1 MRDISTC
8 CKNLDFLIA
17 EVLLEQEVFLL
28 EQLRPFH
35 LSFGF
40 TFNNIKFTFFT
51 FFELVPSY
59 ASDFLLVVGVDTRGS

>member
-17 EVLLEQEVFLL
+17 EVLVEQEVFLL

-35 LSFGF
+35 LSFCY
-40 TFNNIKFTFFT
+40 TFNTIIFT

-59 ASDFLLVVGVDTRGS
+59 SSDFLLFGVDTRGS